1 MSKENQGR
9 LLLAAGAF
17 AALALATPVLAQQGS
32 AVISGQVTA
41 EGGRALTGAT
51 VQVVELNAGALVNEA
66 GRYTLLI
73 PAARVNGQ
81 TVTVRARFIGY
92 QAQSR
97 TIALTAGTHAQD
109 FTLTVDPTRLSE
121 VVVTGVTGETERQ
134 KVPFTVARV
143 DSADMPVQAVNP
155 LSQLQG
161 KVPGANIAA
170 TSGRPGT
177 APNVILRGPTSLNAN
192 GRSQEP
198 LYIVD
203 GIILGSSIADIN
215 PSDIESVEVVKGAAA
230 SSLYGS
236 RAAAG
241 VIQITTKK
249 GRSGSDGISTT
260 ARAEYGLNDIEG
272 NFGIARNMPFLLD
285 ETGTRFCVLDSYGT
299 NNVCSRTIDYLA
311 EQARINNTPADFASG
326 PPSFPVDPGAVT
338 SGDILRRA
346 FVSGTYPGKTYDAV
360 KQLVDPKPVSI
371 NDISVAGRFGQTT
384 FRTSAGYTQQG
395 GAIQGLK
402 GYNRVNG
409 RINLDHRINDQ
420 WSLSANS
427 YYSRSDQDGSNQEE
441 GGTGF
446 FRLTRTPAIV
456 NITQRDQFGRL
467 YIRTNLGSGGVQ
479 NENPLYSFENIQ
491 RQDLRYRFLG
501 GATLK
506 YTPLDWLDGEANFSI
521 DRLNLTYNQFSNKNY
536 RTTNVNATV
545 NNGNIFNGA
554 ANTQSVNSSVQ
565 FTARRQLLSWMN
577 SRFNVR
583 GSYEGIDL
591 DQRQFQGNQL
601 RVGSVTAAANATNV
615 QSIFSAVQATRQVSL
630 SGNTFF
636 DMFDR
641 YTVDLLVR
649 EDGNSRF
656 GKDQRF
662 QTYGRGSA
670 AWLMA
675 REPWFPTSAISQ
687 FTLRASVGSAGNT
700 PPFVAQYETYSIGA
714 GGTLSPQTQGNSHL
728 KPEVATEV
736 ELGTDIELLNRY
748 GLTLTYAKSDTRN
761 QILPVPRSVVTGF
774 PTAWDNAGTLQN
786 KTLEAALTLPI
797 ITGGGDWGWT
807 TRFNYSRNRAMVTK
821 LNVVP
826 FFIGT
831 DLQGTNTMFRVS
843 EGERFGTFY
852 GHEFVT
858 SCAQLPANFQ
868 SQCGGNGSAFQKND
882 EGYIVWVG
890 QGNNPGMGI
899 TDNLWNAILP
909 GGAAPWGAQLAWGMP
924 MVIRDNCASGVCPA
938 SIRPL
943 GHSLPDYRVGMS
955 HTVTWKGLSLYGLVD
970 GAFGSRAYNQG
981 RHWSYLDFLSHDV
994 DQGGKSLQ
1002 AAKPIGYY
1010 YRAGP
1015 ADNAAGIGGF
1025 YDILGP
1031 NSRFVESTSYLKLRE
1046 VSGSYHVGRMG
1057 PGDFTVSVI
1066 GRNLKTWTRYTGFD
1080 PEVGAGATNSQAGS
1094 GLINAVDAFTF
1105 PQLRTVSF
1113 VISAGF

>member
-1 MSKENQGR
+1 MSKHR
-9 LLLAAGAF
+9 WVMKLAAGCMV
-17 AALALATPVLAQQGS
+17 ALAAAHPAEAQEGT
-32 AVISGQVTA
+32 AVITGQVTA
-41 EGGRALTGAT
+41 EAGRPLTGAT
-51 VQVVELNAGALVNEA
+51 VAITELNAGVQVNEA

-81 TVTVRARFIGY
+81 TVTLRARFIGY
-92 QAQSR
+92 QPQSR
-97 TIALTAGTHAQD
+97 TVTLRAGTQSQD
-109 FTLTVDPTRLSE
+109 FTLAIDPTRLSE

-143 DSADMPVQAVNP
+143 DSADMPVQAVNA

-161 KVPGANIAA
+161 KVPGANIAS
-170 TSGRPGT
+170 TSGRPGV
-177 APNVILRGPTSLNAN
+177 APSVILRGPTSINAN
-192 GRSQEP
+192 GRGQEP

-203 GIILGSSIADIN
+203 GVILGSSIADIN
-215 PSDIESVEVVKGAAA
+215 PADIESVEVVKGAAA

-299 NNVCSRTIDYLA
+299 NQVCSRTIDYLA
-311 EQARINNTPADFASG
+311 EQARINSTPGDFALG

-346 FVSGTYPGKTYDAV
+346 FVAGTYPGRSYDAV
-360 KQLVDPKPVSI
+360 KQLVEPKPVSI
-371 NDISVAGRFGQTT
+371 NDLSVAGRYGQTS
-384 FRTSAGYTQQG
+384 FRSSVGYTEQG

-402 GYNRVNG
+402 GYNRING
-409 RINLDHRINDQ
+409 RVNLDHRINDQ
-420 WSLSANS
+420 WSLAVNS

-456 NITQRDQFGRL
+456 DITQRDPFGRL
-467 YIRTNLGSGGVQ
+467 YIRTNLGSAGVQ

-491 RQDLRYRFLG
+491 RSDLRYRFLG

-506 YTPLDWLDGEANFSI
+506 YSPLDWLDADANFSI
-521 DRLNLTYNQFSNKNY
+521 DRLNLNYSQFQNKNF
-536 RTTNVNATV
+536 RTTNSSPAT
-545 NNGNIFNGA
+545 NNGLIFNGV
-554 ANTQSVNSSVQ
+554 ANTQAVNASTSL
-565 FTARRQLLSWMN
+565 TARRQLTDRIN

-583 GSYEGIDL
+583 ASYEGSDIDSRSL
-591 DQRQFQGNQL
+591 QGNQL
-601 RVGSVTAAANATNV
+601 RVGGVTAAANATNI
-615 QSIFSAVQATRQVSL
+615 QSITSGIQTTRQVSV

-656 GKDQRF
+656 GADQRF

-670 AWLMA
+670 AWLAA
-675 REPWFPTSAISQ
+675 REPWWPLSQ
-687 FTLRASVGSAGNT
+687 VSEFTLRASVGSAGNV
-700 PPFVAQYETYSIGA
+700 PPYVAQYETYSIGA
-714 GGTLSPQTQGNSHL
+714 GGTLSPVTQGNPNL

-736 ELGTDIELLNRY
+736 EIGSDLELFSRY

-774 PTAWDNAGTLQN
+774 PTAWQNAGTLQN
-786 KTLEAALTLPI
+786 KTWEAALTLPI
-797 ITGGGDWGWT
+797 VTGGGDWGWT
-807 TRFNYSRNRAMVTK
+807 TRFNYSSNRAVVTK
-821 LNVVP
+821 LDVVP

-831 DLQGTNTMFRVS
+831 DLQGTNTLFRVE
-843 EGERFGTFY
+843 EGQRYGTFY
-852 GHEFVT
+852 GREFAT
-858 SCAQLPANFQ
+858 SCSQLPANFQ
-868 SQCGGNGSAFQKND
+868 SQCGGQGSPFQKND
-882 EGYIVWVG
+882 EGYLVWVG
-890 QGNNPGMGI
+890 QGNNPGMGV
-899 TDNLWNAILP
+899 TDNLWNAVLP
-909 GGAAPWGAQLAWGMP
+909 AASAPWNAQLAWGMP
-924 MVIRDNCASGVCPA
+924 MLIRDACTSGVCAP
-938 SIRPL
+938 SLRPL
-943 GHSLPDYRVGMS
+943 GHALPDYRIGMS
-955 HTVTWKGLSLYGLVD
+955 HTVTWKKLSLYGLLD
-970 GAFGSRAYNQG
+970 GAFGSSAYNQG

-994 DQGGKSLQ
+994 DQAGKTVQ
-1002 AAKPIGYY
+1002 QAKPLGYY
-1010 YRAGP
+1010 YRVGP
-1015 ADNAAGIGGF
+1015 SDNGAGIGGF

-1031 NSRFVESTSYLKLRE
+1031 NSRFVESTSYAKLRE
-1046 VSGSYHVGRMG
+1046 VSGSYHVGNFG
-1057 PGDFTVSVI
+1057 PGDITLSVI
-1066 GRNLKTWTRYTGFD
+1066 GRNLKTWTRYSGFD
-1080 PEVGAGATNSQAGS
+1080 PEVGAGVTNSQSGS

-1113 VISAGF
+1113 VVTAGF

>member
-1 MSKENQGR
+1 MKKDTWVG
-9 LLLAAGAF
+9 LCAVGWAAVFGT
-17 AALALATPVLAQQGS
+17 ATTVDAQQGT

-41 EGGRALTGAT
+41 EGGRALAGAT
-51 VQVVELNAGALVNEA
+51 VAISELNAGVFVNDA

-73 PAARVNGQ
+73 PAARVSGQ
-81 TVTVRARFIGY
+81 TVTLRARFIGY
-92 QAQSR
+92 QPQAR
-97 TIALTAGTHAQD
+97 TITLAAGTQSQD

-177 APNVILRGPTSLNAN
+177 APSVILRGPTSINGN
-192 GRSQEP
+192 GRGQEP

-203 GIILGSSIADIN
+203 GIILGSSLADIN
-215 PSDIESVEVVKGAAA
+215 PSDIASVEVVKGAAA

-249 GRSGSDGISTT
+249 GKGGSDGISTT
-260 ARAEYGLNDIEG
+260 ARAEYGVNDIEG

-285 ETGTRFCVLDSYGT
+285 ETGTRFCVLDTYGSNQT
-299 NNVCSRTIDYLA
+299 CTRTINYLA
-311 EQARINNTPADFASG
+311 EQKRINGTPGDFALG

-346 FVSGTYPGKTYDAV
+346 FVAGNYPGKTYDAV
-360 KQLVDPKPVSI
+360 KQLVSPKPISI
-371 NDISVAGRFGQTT
+371 NDISVAGRFGQTS
-384 FRTSAGYTQQG
+384 FRSSLGYTQQG

-402 GYNRVNG
+402 GYNRLNG
-409 RINLDHRINDQ
+409 RLNLDHRINDQ
-420 WSLSANS
+420 WGLSATS
-427 YYSRSDQDGSNQEE
+427 YYARSDQDGSNQEE

-456 NITQRDQFGRL
+456 DITQRDALGRL
-467 YIRTNLGSGGVQ
+467 YIRPNLGSAGVQ
-479 NENPLYSFENIQ
+479 NENPLYSFENVERSDI
-491 RQDLRYRFLG
+491 RYRYLG

-506 YTPLDWLDGEANFSI
+506 YSPLEWLDAEGNFSI
-521 DRLNLTYNQFSNKNY
+521 DRLNLNFTEFRNKNF
-536 RTTNVNATV
+536 RTTNSQPAT
-545 NNGNIFNGA
+545 NNGSIFNGVL
-554 ANTQSVNSSVQ
+554 NTQSINSSMSV
-565 FTARRQLLSWMN
+565 TAQRQLIENIN

-583 GSYEGIDL
+583 ASYEGIDVDGRSL
-591 DQRQFQGNQL
+591 QGNQL
-601 RVGSVTAAANATNV
+601 RVGGVTAAANATNT
-615 QSIFSAVQATRQVSL
+615 QAIASGIQQTRQVSL
-630 SGNTFF
+630 SGNVFL

-670 AWLMA
+670 AWLAA
-675 REPWFPTSAISQ
+675 REPWWPLAPVSQ
-687 FTLRASVGSAGNT
+687 FTLRASLGSAGNV
-700 PPFVAQYETYSIGA
+700 PPYVAQYETYSIGA
-714 GGTLSPQTQGNSHL
+714 GGTLSPVTQGNPKL

-736 ELGTDIELLNRY
+736 ELGTDIELFNRY
-748 GLTLTYAKSDTRN
+748 GLTVTYAKSDTRN
-761 QILPVPRSVVTGF
+761 QILPVPRAVVTGF
-774 PTAWDNAGTLQN
+774 PTAWRNAGTLQN
-786 KTLEAALTLPI
+786 KTWEAALTVPL
-797 ITGGGDWGWT
+797 ITGGGDWSWT
-807 TRFNYSRNRAMVTK
+807 SRFNYSSNRAVVTK
-821 LNVVP
+821 LDVVP

-831 DLQGTNTMFRVS
+831 DLQGTGTLFRIE
-843 EGERFGTFY
+843 EGKRYGTFY
-852 GHEFVT
+852 GREFVT
-858 SCAQLPANFQ
+858 NCSQLPANFQ
-868 SQCGGNGSAFQKND
+868 SQCGGQGSAFQKND

-890 QGNNPGMGI
+890 AGNNSGMGV
-899 TDNLWNAILP
+899 TDNLWNAILA
-909 GGAAPWGAQLAWGMP
+909 GANAPWNAQVAWGMP
-924 MVIRDNCASGVCPA
+924 MLIRDNCTTGRVCAPA
-938 SIRPL
+938 IRPL
-943 GHSLPDYRVGMS
+943 GHALPNYRLGMS
-955 HTVTWKGLSLYGLVD
+955 HTVTWRKLSLYGLVD
-970 GAFGSRAYNQG
+970 GAFGGSAYNQG

-994 DQGGKSLQ
+994 DQSGKSVQ
-1002 AAKPIGYY
+1002 RAKPLGYY
-1010 YRAGP
+1010 YRVGP
-1015 ADNAAGIGGF
+1015 ADNGAGIGGF

-1031 NSRFVESTSYLKLRE
+1031 NSRFVESTSYAKLRE
-1046 VSGSYHVGRMG
+1046 VSGSYHVGNFG
-1057 PGDFTVSVI
+1057 PGDFTLSVI

-1080 PEVGAGATNSQAGS
+1080 PEVGAGVTNSASGS

-1113 VISAGF
+1113 VVTAGF

>member
-1 MSKENQGR
+1 MSKHTWVR
-9 LLLAAGAF
+9 LFAAVGMAAAAGA
-17 AALALATPVLAQQGS
+17 APAMAQEGS
-32 AVISGQVTA
+32 VIISGQVTA
-41 EGGRALTGAT
+41 EAGRPLAGAS
-51 VQVVELNAGALVNEA
+51 VVITELNAGTQVNDA

-81 TVTVRARFIGY
+81 TVVLRARFIGY
-92 QAQSR
+92 QPQTR
-97 TIALTAGTHAQD
+97 TITLRAGSQTQD
-109 FTLTVDPTRLSE
+109 FTLAVDPTRLSE

-143 DSADMPVQAVNP
+143 DSADMPVQAVNA

-177 APNVILRGPTSLNAN
+177 APSVILRGPTSIN
-192 GRSQEP
+192 GQGRGQEP

-249 GRSGSDGISTT
+249 GRGGSDGISTT
-260 ARAEYGLNDIEG
+260 IRAEYGVNDIEG

-285 ETGTRFCVLDSYGT
+285 ETGTRFCVLDSYGSSQ
-299 NNVCSRTIDYLA
+299 VCSRTLDYHA
-311 EQARINNTPADFASG
+311 EQARINGTPGDFALG

-360 KQLVDPKPVSI
+360 KQLVEPKPVTI
-371 NDISVAGRFGQTT
+371 NDISVAGRYGQTS
-384 FRTSAGYTQQG
+384 FRSSVGYTEQG

-402 GYNRVNG
+402 GYNRLNG

-446 FRLTRTPAIV
+446 FRLTRAPAIV
-456 NITQRDQFGRL
+456 DITQRDAFGRL
-467 YIRTNLGSGGVQ
+467 YIRTNLGSAGVQ
-479 NENPLYSFENIQ
+479 NENPLYSFENIA
-491 RQDLRYRFLG
+491 RSDLRYRFLG
-501 GATLK
+501 GATVK
-506 YTPLDWLDGEANFSI
+506 YAPLDWLDADANFSI
-521 DRLNLTYNQFSNKNY
+521 DRLNLNYAEFRNKNY
-536 RTTNVNATV
+536 RTTNSSPAT
-545 NNGNIFNGA
+545 NNGLIFNGVG
-554 ANTQSVNSSVQ
+554 NTQSVNGSTSV
-565 FTARRQLLSWMN
+565 TAHRQLIENIN

-583 GSYEGIDL
+583 ASYEGIDIDTRSL
-591 DQRQFQGNQL
+591 QGNQL
-601 RVGSVTAAANATNV
+601 RVGGVDAAANATNIQQITSGV
-615 QSIFSAVQATRQVSL
+615 QTTRQVSL
-630 SGNTFF
+630 SGNMFL

-670 AWLMA
+670 AWLAA
-675 REPWFPTSAISQ
+675 REPWWPLSQVTQ
-687 FTLRASVGSAGNT
+687 FTLRASIGSAGNT
-700 PPFVAQYETYSIGA
+700 PPYVAQYETYSIGA
-714 GGTLSPQTQGNSHL
+714 GGTLSPVTQGNPNL

-736 ELGTDIELLNRY
+736 ELGSDIELFNRY

-761 QILPVPRSVVTGF
+761 EILPVPRSVVTGF
-774 PTAWDNAGTLQN
+774 PTAWQNAGTLQN
-786 KTLEAALTLPI
+786 KTWEAALTVPI
-797 ITGGGDWGWT
+797 IQGGGDWNWT
-807 TRFNYSRNRAMVTK
+807 SRFNYSSNRAIVTK
-821 LNVVP
+821 LDVVP

-831 DLQGTNTMFRVS
+831 DLQGTSTLFRVE
-843 EGERFGTFY
+843 EGQRYGTFY
-852 GHEFVT
+852 GREFVT
-858 SCAQLPANFQ
+858 SCNQLPANFQ
-868 SQCGGNGSAFQKND
+868 SQCGGQGSAFQRND

-890 QGNNPGMGI
+890 QGNNPGMGV
-899 TDNLWNAILP
+899 TDNLWNAVLP
-909 GGAAPWGAQLAWGMP
+909 GSAAPWNAQLAWGMP
-924 MVIRDNCASGVCPA
+924 MLIRDSCASGVCAPA
-938 SIRPL
+938 IRPL
-943 GHSLPDYRVGMS
+943 GHSLPDYRIGMS
-955 HTVTWKGLSLYGLVD
+955 HTVSWKRLSLYGLID
-970 GAFGSRAYNQG
+970 GAFGSSAYNQG

-994 DQGGKSLQ
+994 DQAGKSVQ
-1002 AAKPIGYY
+1002 RAKPLGYY
-1010 YRAGP
+1010 YRVGP
-1015 ADNAAGIGGF
+1015 ADNGAGIGGF

-1031 NSRFVESTSYLKLRE
+1031 NNRFVESTSFAKLRE
-1046 VSGSYHVGRMG
+1046 VSGSYHIGNFG

-1080 PEVGAGATNSQAGS
+1080 PEVGAGVTNSQSGS

-1113 VISAGF
+1113 VLTAGF

>member
-1 MSKENQGR
+1 MSKEIRGR
-9 LLLAAGAF
+9 LLFGCIAAI
-17 AALALATPVLAQQGS
+17 ALATPALAQEGS

-41 EGGRALTGAT
+41 EGGRPLTGAT
-51 VQVVELNAGALVNEA
+51 VQVVELNAGVLVNEA

-81 TVTVRARFIGY
+81 NVTLRARFIGY

-97 TIALTAGTHAQD
+97 TIALTAGTHSES
-109 FTLTVDPTRLSE
+109 FTLVVDPTRLSE

-177 APNVILRGPTSLNAN
+177 APNVILRGPTSIN
-192 GRSQEP
+192 GQGRGQEP

-215 PSDIESVEVVKGAAA
+215 PADIESVEVVKGAAA

-249 GRSGSDGISTT
+249 GRGGSDGVTTT
-260 ARAEYGLNDIEG
+260 ARAEYGINDIEG

-299 NNVCSRTIDYLA
+299 NNVCSRTIDYHQ
-311 EQARINNTPADFASG
+311 EQARINNTPGDFALG

-346 FVSGTYPGKTYDAV
+346 FVSGTYPGRTYDAV
-360 KQLVDPKPVSI
+360 KQLVDPKPVTI
-371 NDISVAGRFGQTT
+371 NDISVAGRYGQTT
-384 FRTSAGYTQQG
+384 FRSSAGYTKQG

-402 GYNRVNG
+402 GYNRING
-409 RINLDHRINDQ
+409 RLNLDHKLNDQ

-427 YYSRSDQDGSNQEE
+427 YFSRSDQDGANQEE
-441 GGTGF
+441 GGQGF

-456 NITQRDQFGRL
+456 DITQRDQFGRL

-491 RQDLRYRFLG
+491 RQDIRYRFLG

-506 YTPLDWLDGEANFSI
+506 YQPLDWLDADANFSI
-521 DRLNLTYNQFSNKNY
+521 DRLNLNYMQFRNKNY
-536 RTTNVNATV
+536 RTTNSSPST
-545 NNGNIFNGA
+545 NNGQIFNGTD
-554 ANTQSVNSSVQ
+554 NTQSVNASVQ
-565 FTARRQLLSWMN
+565 ATARRQLLSSVN
-577 SRFNVR
+577 SRFNLR
-583 GSYEGIDL
+583 ASYEGIDFDSRNL
-591 DQRQFQGNQL
+591 LGNQL
-601 RVGSVTAAANATNV
+601 RVGGVTSAANATNL
-615 QSIFSAVQATRQVSL
+615 QSIGSASAATRQVSYAA
-630 SGNTFF
+630 NTFF
-636 DMFDR
+636 DILDR

-656 GKDQRF
+656 GRDERY

-670 AWLMA
+670 AWLLA
-675 REPWFPTSAISQ
+675 REPWWPTSKISQ

-700 PPFVAQYETYSIGA
+700 PPFVAQYETYNIGA
-714 GGTLSPQTQGNSHL
+714 GGTLSPVTQGNPKL

-736 ELGTDIELLNRY
+736 ELGSDLEIFNRY
-748 GLTLTYAKSDTRN
+748 SLTVTYAKSDTRN
-761 QILPVPRSVVTGF
+761 QILPTPRSVVTGF
-774 PTAWDNAGTLQN
+774 PTSWQNAGTLQN
-786 KTLEAALTLPI
+786 KTWEAALTLPI

-807 TRFNYSRNRAMVTK
+807 TRLNYSANRAMVTK
-821 LNVVP
+821 LNVAP
-826 FFIGT
+826 FYIGT
-831 DLQGTNTMFRVS
+831 DLQGTGSLFRV
-843 EGERFGTFY
+843 GQAERYGTFY
-852 GHEFVT
+852 GHQFVT
-858 SCAQLPANFQ
+858 SCAQLPAPFNT
-868 SQCGGNGSAFQKND
+868 QCGGAGSAFQKND

-909 GGAAPWGAQLAWGMP
+909 GAAAPWGAQLAWGMP
-924 MVIRDNCASGVCPA
+924 VLVRDKCASGVCPVGL
-938 SIRPL
+938 RPL
-943 GHSLPDYRVGMS
+943 GHSLPDWRMGMS
-955 HTVTWKGLSLYGLVD
+955 HTVTWKRLSLYGLVD
-970 GAFGSRAYNQG
+970 GAFGGRAYNQG

-994 DQGGKSLQ
+994 DQAGKSLQ
-1002 AAKPIGYY
+1002 RAKPIGYY

-1031 NSRFVESTSYLKLRE
+1031 NSRFVESTSFAKLRE
-1046 VSGSYHVGRMG
+1046 LSGSYHVGNYG
-1057 PGDFTVSVI
+1057 PADFTVSVI

-1080 PEVGAGATNSQAGS
+1080 PEVGAGVVNSQSGS

>member
-41 EGGRALTGAT
+41 EGGRPLTGAT

-97 TIALTAGTHAQD
+97 TLALTAGTHPQD
-109 FTLTVDPTRLSE
+109 FTLVIDPTRLSE

-161 KVPGANIAA
+161 KVPGANIAS
-170 TSGRPGT
+170 TSGRPGV
-177 APNVILRGPTSLNAN
+177 APSVILRGPTSINAN

-260 ARAEYGLNDIEG
+260 ARAEYGINDIEG

-285 ETGTRFCVLDSYGT
+285 ETGTRFCVLDAYGT

-371 NDISVAGRFGQTT
+371 NDVSVAGRYGQTT

-402 GYNRVNG
+402 GYNRING

-456 NITQRDQFGRL
+456 NITQRDKFGRL

-565 FTARRQLLSWMN
+565 LTARRQLLSWMN

-630 SGNTFF
+630 AGNTFF

-656 GKDQRF
+656 GKDNRF

-670 AWLMA
+670 AWLVA
-675 REPWFPTSAISQ
+675 REPWWPTSAVSQ

-700 PPFVAQYETYSIGA
+700 PPFVAQYETYSIGT
-714 GGTLSPQTQGNSHL
+714 GGTLSPQTQGNAHL

-736 ELGTDIELLNRY
+736 ELGSDIELFNRY
-748 GLTLTYAKSDTRN
+748 SLTLTYAKSDTRN

-786 KTLEAALTLPI
+786 KTWEAALTLPI

-831 DLQGTNTMFRVS
+831 DLQGTSTMFRVS
-843 EGERFGTFY
+843 EGERYGTFY
-852 GHEFVT
+852 GHQFVT
-858 SCAQLPANFQ
+858 SCSQLPVTPSVNYQ
-868 SQCGGNGSAFQKND
+868 SMCGGAGMPFQKND

-909 GGAAPWGAQLAWGMP
+909 GGQAPWGAQLAWGMP
-924 MVIRDNCASGVCPA
+924 MLVRDNCASGICPA
-938 SIRPL
+938 SVRPL

-955 HTVTWKGLSLYGLVD
+955 HTLTWKGLSLYGLVD
-970 GAFGSRAYNQG
+970 GAFGGRAYNQG

-994 DQGGKSLQ
+994 DQAGKSLQ
-1002 AAKPIGYY
+1002 TAKPIGYY
-1010 YRAGP
+1010 YRVGP
-1015 ADNAAGIGGF
+1015 SDNNSGVGGF

-1031 NSRFVESTSYLKLRE
+1031 NSRFVENASFAKLRE
-1046 VSGSYHVGRMG
+1046 LSASYHFGNVG
-1057 PGDFTVSVI
+1057 P
-1066 GRNLKTWTRYTGFD
+1066 
-1080 PEVGAGATNSQAGS
+1080 
-1094 GLINAVDAFTF
+1094 
-1105 PQLRTVSF
+1105 
-1113 VISAGF
+1113 

>member
-9 LLLAAGAF
+9 LLAAGAL
-17 AALALATPVLAQQGS
+17 AALLFAMPASAQEGS

-41 EGGRALTGAT
+41 EGGRPLTGAT
-51 VQVVELNAGALVNEA
+51 VQVVELNAGVLVNEA

-109 FTLTVDPTRLSE
+109 FTLVIDPTRLSE

-170 TSGRPGT
+170 TSGRPGV
-177 APNVILRGPTSLNAN
+177 APSVILRGPTSLNGQ
-192 GRSQEP
+192 GRGQEP

-215 PSDIESVEVVKGAAA
+215 PADIESVEVVKGAAA

-260 ARAEYGLNDIEG
+260 ARAEYGLNNIEG

-299 NNVCSRTIDYLA
+299 NSVCSRTIDYRA
-311 EQARINNTPADFASG
+311 EQARINNTPGDFAAG

-338 SGDILRRA
+338 SGNILRRA

-371 NDISVAGRFGQTT
+371 NDISVAGRYGQTT

-402 GYNRVNG
+402 GYNRVNA
-409 RINLDHRINDQ
+409 RMNLDHQINNQ

-427 YYSRSDQDGSNQEE
+427 YFSRSDQDGSNQEE
-441 GGTGF
+441 GGQGF

-456 NITQRDQFGRL
+456 DITQRDQFGRL

-479 NENPLYSFENIQ
+479 NENPLYSFENVQ

-506 YTPLDWLDGEANFSI
+506 YAPLDWLDAEGNFSI
-521 DRLNLTYNQFSNKNY
+521 DRLNLNYRQFSNKNY
-536 RTTNVNATV
+536 RTTNSSPAT

-554 ANTQSVNSSVQ
+554 ANTQSVNSSAQV
-565 FTARRQLLSWMN
+565 TARRQLLSWMN

-583 GSYEGIDL
+583 ASYEGIDL

-601 RVGSVTAAANATNV
+601 RVGSVTSGSNATNI

-656 GKDQRF
+656 GKEQRF

-670 AWLMA
+670 AWLVA

-687 FTLRASVGSAGNT
+687 FTVRASVGSAGNT

-714 GGTLSPQTQGNSHL
+714 GGTLSPVTQGNPNL

-774 PTAWDNAGTLQN
+774 PQIWQNAGTLQN
-786 KTLEAALTLPI
+786 KTWEAALTLPL

-807 TRFNYSRNRAMVTK
+807 SRFTYSRNRAIVSK
-821 LNVVP
+821 LDVVP

-831 DLQGTNTMFRVS
+831 DLQGTGTLFKVAQ
-843 EGERFGTFY
+843 GERFGTFY
-852 GHEFVT
+852 GHQFVT
-858 SCAQLPANFQ
+858 SCSQLPSNFQ

-890 QGNNPGMGI
+890 QGNNAGMGI
-899 TDNLWNAILP
+899 TDNLWNAVLP
-909 GGAAPWGAQLAWGMP
+909 GGAAPWGAQLSWGMP
-924 MVIRDNCASGVCPA
+924 MLVRDNCATGTCPA
-938 SIRPL
+938 AVRPL
-943 GHSLPDYRVGMS
+943 GHSLPDYRAGMS
-955 HTVTWKGLSLYGLVD
+955 HTVTWKKLSLYGLVD

-981 RHWSYLDFLSHDV
+981 RHWSYLEFLSHDV

-1002 AAKPIGYY
+1002 TAKPIGYY

-1015 ADNAAGIGGF
+1015 ADGAAGIGGF

-1046 VSGSYHVGRMG
+1046 VSGSYHVGNYG
-1057 PGDFTVSVI
+1057 PADFTVSVI

-1080 PEVGAGATNSQAGS
+1080 PEVGAGATNSQSGS